1 MSPTHFLVSLFVLD
15 FLEGKAQ
22 ECFLLCRLCLVK
34 IRATP
39 LSLYHCIGFF
49 FEIQLW
55 LTEGYFYFFIFI
67 LWFGLHF
74 LDCALAFYSL

>member
-1 MSPTHFLVSLFVLD
+1 MQTVFGQNKSNSSFSLPLH
-15 FLEGKAQ
+15 
-22 ECFLLCRLCLVK
+22 RL
-34 IRATP
+34 
-39 LSLYHCIGFF
+39 F

>member
-1 MSPTHFLVSLFVLD
+1 MQTVFGQNKSNSSFSLH
-15 FLEGKAQ
+15 
-22 ECFLLCRLCLVK
+22 RL
-34 IRATP
+34 
-39 LSLYHCIGFF
+39 F